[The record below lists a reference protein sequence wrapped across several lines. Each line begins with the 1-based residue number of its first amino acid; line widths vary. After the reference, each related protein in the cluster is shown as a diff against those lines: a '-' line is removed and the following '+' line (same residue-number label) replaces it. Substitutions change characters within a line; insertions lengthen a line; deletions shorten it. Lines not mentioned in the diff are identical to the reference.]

1 MKKTQE
7 LLMELVKQLASNN
20 YSDQAIEDI
29 GRIIT
34 DIELTLSNLDMDKHS
49 SVVMELECASNE
61 RRLELT
67 LTGIDMLLEEIKQ
80 SSCYLGGSTP
90 PSCNK
95 VILNTKANPNSIRIT
110 TGSNTDLPAKVKS
123 PPSLPI
129 ACTWNNTK
137 LQETTTSTKTK

>member
-1 MKKTQE
+1 
-7 LLMELVKQLASNN
+7 MELVKQLASNN

-80 SSCYLGGSTP
+80 SSCY
-90 PSCNK
+90 
-95 VILNTKANPNSIRIT
+95 
-110 TGSNTDLPAKVKS
+110 
-123 PPSLPI
+123 
-129 ACTWNNTK
+129 
-137 LQETTTSTKTK
+137 